1 MILTPESVSDWS
13 IHRYQKTKIQKIPLQ
28 NSVLLPF
35 LFHLNIISWNEQD
48 VSLHTHARD
57 CLTSVLITL
66 SDELPVENEKEV
78 LQYLHKAYDLV
89 KQSDCDDANT
99 VGYLL
104 GCRYDTYGHHEQAIE
119 YLTEYLHLCTRLEDN
134 TGTGKVREESWVFF
148 FVTINQKYINHNS
161 LHKNLSKI
169 VTHCLILG
177 S

>member
-1 MILTPESVSDWS
+1 MSVFIIKVFIDIGKKNPKFSLAKF
-13 IHRYQKTKIQKIPLQ
+13 RTV
-28 NSVLLPF
+28 VLF
-35 LFHLNIISWNEQD
+35 YLFHLNFFFLNEQD

-134 TGTGKVREESWVFF
+134 TGTGKVSDEEK
-148 FVTINQKYINHNS
+148 IN
-161 LHKNLSKI
+161 
-169 VTHCLILG
+169 
-177 S
+177 